1 VFFIH
6 DLGSGLV
13 NEAPPAFSSEPR
25 ARDALEEGADL
36 VTFSGDKLLGGPQA
50 GIIAGRADLVARLS
64 THPMLRALRVDKMTL
79 AALEATLA
87 AYIEGRA
94 GDLPLWQMALAS
106 LDELQRR
113 AEKIAEGLRSSV
125 PAAKAEAVSLG
136 AVSGGGSLPGEEL
149 ESWGLSVTHPEKSP
163 DEVERS
169 LRTHEPPV
177 IARIEQDRVLLDLR
191 TVAPSD
197 DTTVAAALTRA
208 LG

>member
-1 VFFIH
+1 
-6 DLGSGLV
+6 
-13 NEAPPAFSSEPR
+13 
-25 ARDALEEGADL
+25 
-36 VTFSGDKLLGGPQA
+36 
-50 GIIAGRADLVARLS
+50 
-64 THPMLRALRVDKMTL
+64 
-79 AALEATLA
+79 
-87 AYIEGRA
+87 
-94 GDLPLWQMALAS
+94 MALAS

-191 TVAPSD
+191 TIEPSD
-197 DTTVAAALTRA
+197 DATVAAALTQA
-208 LG
+208 LT